1 MSAARHLAALVLCA
15 AALTACADDDPDAGR
30 TGDPGPEATSTVT
43 PRTDDPTGS
52 ADPSGAAAAGEL
64 VEAPTFSFHLPEGWE
79 VRDEM
84 GSFWICSPVGDTTG
98 QLLFTVSWRDVQPY
112 PTLAAMAESAKSG
125 YADSGKKTLIQPQT
139 TFAGQPAYHLDGD
152 TIHGHLDEFGL
163 EHGGGRVTVTF
174 ELDRSPAEREELISA
189 VSAGFQLT

>member
-1 MSAARHLAALVLCA
+1 MYAARHLAALVLC

-30 TGDPGPEATSTVT
+30 SGASGPEATSTQT
-43 PRTDDPTGS
+43 PGTDDPTEAS
-52 ADPSGAAAAGEL
+52 DPSGAAAAGEL
-64 VEAPTFSFHLPEGWE
+64 VEAPTFSFRLPEGWE
-79 VRDEM
+79 VQDEM
-84 GSFWICSPVGDTTG
+84 GSFWICGPVGDTTG

-112 PTLAAMAESAKSG
+112 PTLAAMAKSARSG
-125 YADSGKKTLIQPQT
+125 YADSGKETRIRPET

-163 EHGGGRVTVTF
+163 EHGDGRVTVTF

-189 VSAGFQLT
+189 VSAGFRLG